1 MADKFPPKNRTK
13 RVDLGPIDI
22 EISGHGKAIM
32 FDPNRLI
39 VALLDDKLFSDLG
52 APIPTAVEG
61 SVLSGKAGYR
71 YSDSDV
77 DMILERGEL
86 DRFIRC
92 DLTPEEYFKLR
103 DTYGIFFMIHDDFYD
118 EESGAALQPK
128 RMNEA
133 IILPR

>member
-1 MADKFPPKNRTK
+1 
-13 RVDLGPIDI
+13 
-22 EISGHGKAIM
+22 M

-39 VALLDDKLFSDLG
+39 AAVFNDKLFSELG
-52 APIPTAVEG
+52 EPIPAEVKG
-61 SVLSGKAGYR
+61 SVLSGRAGYR

-77 DMILERGEL
+77 DMILERDEL

-118 EESGAALQPK
+118 EETGEALQPK
-128 RMNEA
+128 RLNVA